1 VPVKST
7 AIPFNEKFEKIMAI
21 WAIGDIH
28 GHSKHLKQLL
38 GYLPLAPGDTIV
50 FLGDVI
56 DRGRN
61 GVSPRIHK

>member
-1 VPVKST
+1 
-7 AIPFNEKFEKIMAI
+7 MAI